1 MPYVLIPLC
10 LCLAAVF
17 LWQEHKKNYVPA
29 VVLKGLASACFVV
42 LGLLLSPGTQ
52 TAKLIVAGLVLGC
65 IADVLLNLRYVF
77 EKKGQLIFLAGIAVF
92 LSGHILYL
100 VAVMRGAEHWWISLI
115 AGAILTALLMAW
127 IFRRITAKK
136 AFKIFGVVY
145 IGAIMLLNC
154 VALGNLMAAP
164 SAFTAV
170 FAAGSSLFLVSDVVL
185 ILNTFGK
192 ETRQSLRVTNIGL
205 YYAGQILIALSLLFL
220 K

>member
-1 MPYVLIPLC
+1 MMYVLIPAC

-17 LWQEHKKNYVPA
+17 LWRESKKDYVPA
-29 VVLKGLASACFVV
+29 VILKGLASACFVV
-42 LGLLLSPGTQ
+42 LGFLLAGGTGK
-52 TAKLIVAGLVLGC
+52 AKLIVAGLVLGC
-65 IADVLLNLRYVF
+65 VADVLLNLRYVF
-77 EKKGQLIFLAGIAVF
+77 EKKGRIVFLVGIAVF

-100 VAVMRGAEHWWISLI
+100 IAAMQGIGYWWICVLV
-115 AGAILTALLMAW
+115 AAVLTALLMW
-127 IFRRITAKK
+127 RLFKRITAEK

-154 VALGNLMAAP
+154 VAAANLIASPGAHT
-164 SAFTAV
+164 AF
-170 FAAGSSLFLVSDVVL
+170 FAAGSFLFLISDIIL

-192 ETRQSLRVTNIGL
+192 ETKQSLRIANIGL